1 MATIAAM
8 TATPSAT
15 TRAMSWQPPILR
27 LPRPL
32 MVATRALECGAPG
45 RGSRF
50 VRPTSEL
57 PRARF
62 GISHA
67 RSVSSRPSRPSALGA
82 RASGNPRGWLLFCE
96 IGRNARPPR
105 ETWTANIGYASSEI
119 KQSKPGAKN
128 TSRVASSPGDGSKPR
143 HRGGRHRSARFP
155 CFLILRGNAL
165 PRTPPRPSTRARPFA
180 PDAERLRLKNY
191 SRLFAARRF
200 SATEAR
206 AGALRARFVR
216 ADGYSNLQS
225 PSSVGSPNIFFAAP
239 MGLSRHSSGSSPY
252 ERRSFFTISQRSR
265 EVMTAPCGSSLCTSS
280 VGGLAVRGEH
290 VHGRGADALFSR
302 TAAGT

>member
-1 MATIAAM
+1 VTFGSARREAGRGEVRLARETRRKTRKRDTWKRRRGPAPSQKVPVMATIAAM

-32 MVATRALECGAPG
+32 MVATRALECGALG

-82 RASGNPRGWLLFCE
+82 RAEETQKGLASVCE
-96 IGRNARPPR
+96 IGRNARPVCARRPDR
-105 ETWTANIGYASSEI
+105 EYASSEL

-143 HRGGRHRSARFP
+143 NRGGRHRSARFP
-155 CFLILRGNAL
+155 CK
-165 PRTPPRPSTRARPFA
+165 S
-180 PDAERLRLKNY
+180 
-191 SRLFAARRF
+191 
-200 SATEAR
+200 
-206 AGALRARFVR
+206 
-216 ADGYSNLQS
+216 
-225 PSSVGSPNIFFAAP
+225 
-239 MGLSRHSSGSSPY
+239 
-252 ERRSFFTISQRSR
+252 
-265 EVMTAPCGSSLCTSS
+265 
-280 VGGLAVRGEH
+280 
-290 VHGRGADALFSR
+290 
-302 TAAGT
+302 

>member
-180 PDAERLRLKNY
+180 PDAERLRLKIILA
-191 SRLFAARRF
+191 SSPRGASPRRKRARERSERDSSARTATQICSPLRPWAAR
-200 SATEAR
+200 
-206 AGALRARFVR
+206 
-216 ADGYSNLQS
+216 
-225 PSSVGSPNIFFAAP
+225 
-239 MGLSRHSSGSSPY
+239 
-252 ERRSFFTISQRSR
+252 
-265 EVMTAPCGSSLCTSS
+265 TSS
-280 VGGLAVRGEH
+280 
-290 VHGRGADALFSR
+290 SR
-302 TAAGT
+302 RRWG